1 MPEKYALQFK
11 HLDKYTGMNIYCYK
25 RVSVELA
32 RWYPHRRIRRTTDKD
47 RSSALGSI
55 EVQVIVP
62 PRYGSPDSLLE
73 K

>member
-1 MPEKYALQFK
+1 
-11 HLDKYTGMNIYCYK
+11 MNIYCYK

-32 RWYPHRRIRRTTDKD
+32 RWYPHRRIRRTTDED

>member
-1 MPEKYALQFK
+1 MFISICVFLIFPHHPFPDVHK
-11 HLDKYTGMNIYCYK
+11 DKTKSPNKNKM
-25 RVSVELA
+25 
-32 RWYPHRRIRRTTDKD
+32 TTDKD

>member
-32 RWYPHRRIRRTTDKD
+32 RWYPHRRIRGTTDKD